1 MKKKFIKILLL
12 TLIVT
17 LNTVVF
23 AGRDIEIPEYILVQM
38 KDGSIEEFELD
49 TYLYG
54 VVKKEMGTSY
64 KSVDMNKAEP
74 ISIEALKAQA
84 VASRSYA
91 VYQIMKAGE
100 DADYHVTT
108 TTSSQVYE
116 AGNVPQ
122 IIRDA
127 VDETSGQVITYDDEV
142 ACAYF
147 FSTSGGHTEASE
159 NVWSAALPYLRG
171 VEDPYEPEI
180 ANNSEWTVT
189 FTQAELKKM
198 FPSIGTIKDVE
209 ITEVSEN
216 DRVTELVVTG
226 SKGSKTLTKNS
237 IRTPFGTS
245 RLKSQWFDVEFE
257 DGEATFEGYGF
268 GHGVGMSQYGAMG
281 MGAEGFTYDEIL
293 KWYYTDIEIL
303 GLDDEDYIYVY
314 DDEKTNKDN
323 EYEEDEVVETYWDK
337 LKEQKEEKIEIPT
350 PLLDSVLEKC
360 TTNWLL
366 EWIKK

>member
-1 MKKKFIKILLL
+1 MKNKFIKILLL

-38 KDGSIEEFELD
+38 KDGSIEEIELD

-54 VVKKEMGTSY
+54 VVKKEMYNVMTNR
-64 KSVDMNKAEP
+64 DAET
-74 ISIEALKAQA
+74 IYYEALKAQA

-91 VYQIMKAGE
+91 VYQILHSSE
-100 DADYHVTT
+100 DAEYHVTT

-116 AGNVPQ
+116 EGNVPE
-122 IIRDA
+122 IIKDA
-127 VDETSGQVITYDDEV
+127 VDETSGQIITYDDEV
-142 ACAYF
+142 ACGYF

-180 ANNSEWTVT
+180 KNNTNWTAT
-189 FTQAELKKM
+189 YTQADLQDR
-198 FPSIGTIKDVE
+198 FSSLGTIKDIE
-209 ITEVSEN
+209 IAEVSEN
-216 DRVTELVVTG
+216 GRVTELVIEG

-245 RLKSQWFDVEFE
+245 KLKSQWFDVEFE
-257 DGEATFEGYGF
+257 DGTATFEGHGF
-268 GHGVGMSQYGAMG
+268 GHGIGMSQYGAMG
-281 MGAEGFTYDEIL
+281 MSEEGFTYDEIL

-303 GLDDEDYIYVY
+303 GLDDEDYIYIY
-314 DDEKTNKDN
+314 DEEINNNDENN
-323 EYEEDEVVETYWDK
+323 NSEVKGEHEK
-337 LKEQKEEKIEIPT
+337 LPT
-350 PLLDSVLEKC
+350 PLLDSVREACK
-360 TTNWLL
+360 TNWIL
-366 EWIKK
+366 ELIKE

>member
-23 AGRDIEIPEYILVQM
+23 AGRSIEIPEYILVQM
-38 KDGSIEEFELD
+38 KDGSIEELELD

-64 KSVDMNKAEP
+64 KSVDMSKSEP

-91 VYQIMKAGE
+91 VYQITKAGE
-100 DADYHVTT
+100 DAEYHVTT

-116 AGNVPQ
+116 EGNVPE
-122 IIRDA
+122 IIKEA

-159 NVWSAALPYLRG
+159 NVWSGKLGYLRG

-180 ANNSEWTVT
+180 ANNTNWTVSYT
-189 FTQAELKKM
+189 EAELKKM
-198 FPSIGTIKDVE
+198 FPSVGSIENIE
-209 ITEVSEN
+209 ITELSEN
-216 DRVTELVVTG
+216 GRVTELLIEG
-226 SKGSKTLTKNS
+226 SKSSKTLTKNS

-245 RLKSQWFDVEFE
+245 KLKSQWFDVEFE
-257 DGEATFEGYGF
+257 DGIATFEGHGF

-281 MGAEGFTYDEIL
+281 MAAEGFTYDEIL
-293 KWYYTDIEIL
+293 TWYYTDVEIW
-303 GLDDEDYIYVY
+303 GFDEDDEDEEDYDEEYIFIY
-314 DDEKTNKDN
+314 DDED
-323 EYEEDEVVETYWDK
+323 VVYQTPMLES
-337 LKEQKEEKIEIPT
+337 LIEIC
-350 PLLDSVLEKC
+350 S
-360 TTNWLL
+360 TNWLKL
-366 EWIKK
+366 MLNME

>member
-1 MKKKFIKILLL
+1 MKKFVKILLL

-17 LNTVVF
+17 LNSVVF
-23 AGRDIEIPEYILVQM
+23 AGRGIEIPEYILVQM
-38 KDGSIEEFELD
+38 KDGSVEEIELD

-64 KSVDMNKAEP
+64 KSVDMSKSEP

-91 VYQIMKAGE
+91 VYQILKAGE
-100 DADYHVTT
+100 DAEYHVTT

-116 AGNVPQ
+116 EGNVPE
-122 IIRDA
+122 IIREA
-127 VDETSGQVITYDDEV
+127 VDETSGQVIIYDGEV

-180 ANNSEWTVT
+180 ANNSNWTVT
-189 FTQAELKKM
+189 FTQADLQKM
-198 FPSIGTIKDVE
+198 FPSLGKIKDIE
-209 ITEVSEN
+209 ITDVSEN
-216 DRVTELVVTG
+216 GRVTELVVTG
-226 SKGSKTLTKNS
+226 SKSSTTLKKNS

-245 RLKSQWFDVEFE
+245 KLRSQWFDVEFE
-257 DGEATFEGYGF
+257 DGEVTFEGHGF

-293 KWYYTDIEIL
+293 MWYYTDVEIL
-303 GLDDEDYIYVY
+303 GFEDYEDDEEEYIYIY
-314 DDEKTNKDN
+314 DDDEETNTYSTPML
-323 EYEEDEVVETYWDK
+323 ESLVEMC
-337 LKEQKEEKIEIPT
+337 
-350 PLLDSVLEKC
+350 S
-360 TTNWLL
+360 TNWLAIML
-366 EWIKK
+366 NLN